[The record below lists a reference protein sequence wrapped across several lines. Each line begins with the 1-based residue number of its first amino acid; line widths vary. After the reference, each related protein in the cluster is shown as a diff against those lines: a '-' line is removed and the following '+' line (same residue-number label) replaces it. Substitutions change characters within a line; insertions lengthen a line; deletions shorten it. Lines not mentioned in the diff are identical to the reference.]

1 MFEGLKNLGKV
12 PEAVKQAKIQQDKMK
27 AIQTFG
33 ESRDHLVKVHLN
45 GLQELVNI
53 SIDELLLKPEKAKD
67 LKNDIMAAYKDAQQ
81 KLQKEMMKGMDLEQ
95 MKKMLGM

>member
-1 MFEGLKNLGKV
+1 MFGLEKFGKM
-12 PEAVKQAKIQQDKMK
+12 ADTVKQAKQQQDKMK
-27 AIQTFG
+27 AIQAFG
-33 ESRDHLVKVHLN
+33 ESRNHLVKVHLN

-53 SIDELLLKPEKAKD
+53 TIDETLLAPSRARE

-81 KLQKEMMKGMDLEQ
+81 KLQKELMKGMDLEQ

>member
-1 MFEGLKNLGKV
+1 MFGLDKFGKMAD
-12 PEAVKQAKIQQDKMK
+12 AVKQAKVQQDKMK

-53 SIDELLLKPEKAKD
+53 TIDESLLAPNKAKD
-67 LKNDIMAAYKDAQQ
+67 LKADILSAHKDALQ
-81 KLQKEMMKGMDLEQ
+81 KLQKELMKGMDMEE

>member
-1 MFEGLKNLGKV
+1 MFGIDKFGKMAD
-12 PEAVKQAKIQQDKMK
+12 AVKQARQQQDKLK
-27 AIQTFG
+27 VIQAYG

-53 SIDELLLKPEKAKD
+53 TIDEVLLNPAKAKD
-67 LKNDIMAAYKDAQQ
+67 LKSNILAAYKEAQQ
-81 KLQKEMMKGMDLEQ
+81 KLQKELMKGMDMEQ

>member
-1 MFEGLKNLGKV
+1 MFGLEKIGKM
-12 PEAVKQAKIQQDKMK
+12 ADTVKQAKQQQSKMK
-27 AIQTFG
+27 EIQAFG

-53 SIDELLLKPEKAKD
+53 TIDESLLSPAKAKD

-81 KLQKEMMKGMDLEQ
+81 KLQKELMKGMDMEQ
-95 MKKMLGM
+95 MKKLLGM